1 MGIFPHAGFRA
12 GLRRGPAYSTLRTQE
27 RLLRAFAGLTSKS
40 AGLTE
45 DHLSD
50 QPCHCSD
57 EGRAGNG
64 EDPGPDYVARQA
76 PAHRGHRMRRSNPDN
91 GARDGVGGRHRDASE
106 VARNRVIEPES
117 SAQKPST
124 GRILVMRWPIVLT
137 MRQPPNIVPRP
148 IVT

>member
-1 MGIFPHAGFRA
+1 MVWVVDTGMP
-12 GLRRGPAYSTLRTQE
+12 
-27 RLLRAFAGLTSKS
+27 
-40 AGLTE
+40 
-45 DHLSD
+45 
-50 QPCHCSD
+50 
-57 EGRAGNG
+57 
-64 EDPGPDYVARQA
+64 
-76 PAHRGHRMRRSNPDN
+76 
-91 GARDGVGGRHRDASE
+91 SE

>member
-1 MGIFPHAGFRA
+1 MGILPHAGFRA
-12 GLRRGPAYSTLRTQE
+12 GLRRGPAYSALDSQELLLRDRFELRTA
-27 RLLRAFAGLTSKS
+27 RASHQARPAMNAVHGMVRIHAQTMVP
-40 AGLTE
+40 AMPHRTADTE
-45 DHLSD
+45 
-50 QPCHCSD
+50 CV
-57 EGRAGNG
+57 
-64 EDPGPDYVARQA
+64 DPTPTMEPVMVWVVDTGMP
-76 PAHRGHRMRRSNPDN
+76 
-91 GARDGVGGRHRDASE
+91 SE